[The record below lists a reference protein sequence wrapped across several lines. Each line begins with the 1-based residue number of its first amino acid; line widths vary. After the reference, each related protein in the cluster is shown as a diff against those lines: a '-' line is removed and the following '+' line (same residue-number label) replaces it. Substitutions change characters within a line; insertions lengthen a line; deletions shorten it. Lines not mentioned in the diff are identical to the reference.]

1 MVFSVGD
8 KLSKTAGEMREFSV
22 EKKNNLG
29 KLYNEEGFFVKMQV
43 VLMALFIR
51 NYLKFILQCLTQ
63 NTLLMFTSML
73 CKC

>member
-22 EKKNNLG
+22 EKKILG
-29 KLYNEEGFFVKMQV
+29 NCIMKKFFFVKMQV
-43 VLMALFIR
+43 VLVALFIR